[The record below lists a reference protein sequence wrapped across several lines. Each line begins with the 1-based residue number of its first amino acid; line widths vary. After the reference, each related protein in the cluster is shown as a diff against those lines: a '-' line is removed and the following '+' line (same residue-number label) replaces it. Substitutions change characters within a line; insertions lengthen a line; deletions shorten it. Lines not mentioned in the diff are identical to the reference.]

1 IFISC
6 KKGSQSLTVLV
17 FNYDKSNSCG
27 HGNHEAVVVIG
38 VPSEIISGFDT
49 SIDKIDYCHLDEN
62 KIMGYL
68 TSNNSE
74 VFCLYRP
81 LGLKKTNLL
90 VNRDLTYYLMDNPV
104 DTLSSLRS
112 IGRMVSILLKMP
124 YSIKLKDK
132 DNHFIKLK
140 EYKKFTIKYYFE
152 DMETDTLSDVFDRV
166 MKPIPP
172 PEME

>member
-1 IFISC
+1 
-6 KKGSQSLTVLV
+6 
-17 FNYDKSNSCG
+17 
-27 HGNHEAVVVIG
+27 VVIG
-38 VPSEIISGFDT
+38 VPSQVISRFDT
-49 SIDKIDYCHLDEN
+49 SIDKIEYCHLDEN

-68 TSNNSE
+68 TSNDSE

-90 VNRDLTYYLMDNPV
+90 GHKDLTYYLMDNPV
-104 DTLSSLRS
+104 DTLASLRS
-112 IGRMVSILLKMP
+112 IGSRVSRLLKMP
-124 YSIKLKDK
+124 YLIKLKDK

-152 DMETDTLSDVFDRV
+152 DMETDTLSDMFDRV

-172 PEME
+172 PPKIR